1 MADTQPIGELE
12 QLILLAILRLG
23 PEAYGLSIA
32 RELESHAGRRLS
44 RGALYTSLDRLETK
58 GFLRWR
64 LEPGGPERQA
74 LPKRV
79 YSVLPSGVSRAA
91 LVAAHPPP
99 DVAGAR
105 PRAQGAI
112 VTRPPRFFDWLLRRS
127 LPPGH
132 DGDSIRGDLLE
143 ELAPAGQHSGR
154 ADFDSGSTSCPL
166 LRSTAFRRAPQVATN
181 HGDTRWKLSLRI

>member
-23 PEAYGLSIA
+23 AEAYGLSIA
-32 RELESHAGRRLS
+32 RALESHAGRRLS

-79 YSVLPSGVSRAA
+79 YAVLPSGVSALRASQR
-91 LVAAHPPP
+91 V
-99 DVAGAR
+99 
-105 PRAQGAI
+105 
-112 VTRPPRFFDWLLRRS
+112 LRRMW
-127 LPPGH
+127 
-132 DGDSIRGDLLE
+132 RGLDHVLKE
-143 ELAPAGQHSGR
+143 QS
-154 ADFDSGSTSCPL
+154 
-166 LRSTAFRRAPQVATN
+166 
-181 HGDTRWKLSLRI
+181 